1 MRGKGRTFKPGQSG
15 NPGGRPRVLRDVQEL
30 AREKSPEAIETLS
43 NIMHDTKA
51 PPAARVAAANAL
63 LDRGYGKP
71 TQPISQTLTK
81 VDPSSL
87 SDEELAAIVAQGATV
102 NAQAH

>member
-1 MRGKGRTFKPGQSG
+1 MPGKGRPFPKGVSG
-15 NPGGRPRVLRDVQEL
+15 NPGGRPKVLGDVQEL
-30 AREKSPEAIETLS
+30 ARQKSPEAIETLS
-43 NIMHDTKA
+43 KIMRDEKA
-51 PPAARVAAANAL
+51 APAARVAAANAL

-71 TQPISQTLTK
+71 TQPISQTVAK

-87 SDEELAAIVAQGATV
+87 SDGELAAIVAQGAAV